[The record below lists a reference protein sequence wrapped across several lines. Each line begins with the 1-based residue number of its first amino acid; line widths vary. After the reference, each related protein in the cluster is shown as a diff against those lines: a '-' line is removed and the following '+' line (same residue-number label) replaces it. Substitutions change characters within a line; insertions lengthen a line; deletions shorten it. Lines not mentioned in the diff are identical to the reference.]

1 MCWAVSYERLL
12 GQVRQV
18 KMKKKKKV
26 KKNQT
31 HVLFL
36 VLLNVVLV

>member
-12 GQVRQV
+12 GQVGQV